1 MTRLKEFLFK
11 YKHAI
16 IILYMPIYLLWF
28 TSLEKRTN
36 VHFTD
41 IHCKID
47 DYIPFCEFFIIPY
60 LLWFLYVAVSLVYLF
75 FQTKHLDDFYRC
87 CAVLLLGMTT
97 SLLIYTIFP
106 NQQTMRPKTFDHS
119 NILDRKSVV

>member
-75 FQTKHLDDFYRC
+75 FQTKHLDD
-87 CAVLLLGMTT
+87 L
-97 SLLIYTIFP
+97 
-106 NQQTMRPKTFDHS
+106 
-119 NILDRKSVV
+119 

>member
-60 LLWFLYVAVSLVYLF
+60 LLWFL
-75 FQTKHLDDFYRC
+75 
-87 CAVLLLGMTT
+87 
-97 SLLIYTIFP
+97 
-106 NQQTMRPKTFDHS
+106 
-119 NILDRKSVV
+119 